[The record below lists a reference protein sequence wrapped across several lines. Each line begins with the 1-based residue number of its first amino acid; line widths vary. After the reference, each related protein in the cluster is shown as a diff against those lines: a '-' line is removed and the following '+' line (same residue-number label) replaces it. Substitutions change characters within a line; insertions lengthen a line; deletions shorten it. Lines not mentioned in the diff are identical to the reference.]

1 LGVAPDRELLTLLP
15 ALPVP
20 SGLLLPAGAI
30 VVCLPLSTALCIL
43 PPFFILF
50 SPFWLFP
57 SDFLLPSFRLDV
69 VVAIVVV
76 VVVVAVVVLVV
87 GRLVTDDDGVVDNFF
102 GLLFVLS
109 VGDESDEDLQARLCR
124 IAERALV

>member
-1 LGVAPDRELLTLLP
+1 M
-15 ALPVP
+15 
-20 SGLLLPAGAI
+20 
-30 VVCLPLSTALCIL
+30 ALCIL
-43 PPFFILF
+43 PPFFILL

-57 SDFLLPSFRLDV
+57 SDFLLPSFRLVV

-76 VVVVAVVVLVV
+76 VVVVVVVVAGVLVV
-87 GRLVTDDDGVVDNFF
+87 GLLVIDDGGVVVDDFL

-109 VGDESDEDLQARLCR
+109 VGDESDDDLQARLCR